1 MGRDSHACFEHPES
15 AINLGEY
22 TVKLFLDIET
32 IPAQRPDVL
41 EEITSNRFDKLR
53 SDIAAVKPPG
63 NYKKEET
70 IVAWWNDE
78 APKLIDTMK
87 AIHTNEC
94 EAEYRKT
101 GLDGAFGQVCV
112 IGFALDNHAPKTIWS
127 ADWANAGTEREL
139 LEDFSCALT
148 DVISPSIER
157 AVCVVGHNVANFDL
171 RFLVQRSIVN
181 GVQPH
186 RVIASAAQA
195 KPWESERCFDTMVQ
209 WAGVG
214 RTVSLDK
221 LCRALLIHTPK
232 SDITGATV
240 WDAVQAGRI
249 AEVAEYCKKD
259 VDATRAVYQ
268 RMTFQKVPL

>member
-1 MGRDSHACFEHPES
+1 MIR
-15 AINLGEY
+15 NLY
-22 TVKLFLDIET
+22 LDIET

-41 EEITSNRFDKLR
+41 EEITSNRFDKLQA
-53 SDIAAVKPPG
+53 DIAAVKPPG
-63 NYKKEET
+63 NYKKEDT

-78 APKLIDTMK
+78 APKIIDSMK
-87 AIHTNEC
+87 ATHTGEC

-112 IGFALDNHAPKTIWS
+112 IGFALDDKAPQTVWS
-127 ADWANAGTEREL
+127 ADWAQAGTEREV
-139 LEDFSCALT
+139 LEDFYCTLT
-148 DVISPSIER
+148 DLIPLSAER
-157 AVCVVGHNVANFDL
+157 AMCVVGHNVANFDL

-214 RTVSLDK
+214 RSVSLDK
-221 LCRALLIHTPK
+221 LCRALLIPTPK
-232 SDITGATV
+232 GDITGATV

-249 AEVAEYCKKD
+249 AEVAEYCKRD
-259 VDATRAVYQ
+259 VIATREVH
-268 RMTFQKVPL
+268 RRLTFQPVREVVEFEDVAA